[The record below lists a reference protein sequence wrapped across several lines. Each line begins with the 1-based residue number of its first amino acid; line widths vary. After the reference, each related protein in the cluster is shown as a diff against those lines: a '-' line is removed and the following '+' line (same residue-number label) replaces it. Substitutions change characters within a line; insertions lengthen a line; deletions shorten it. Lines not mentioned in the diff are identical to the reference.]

1 MIRAIQQLIIKP
13 KLKPNASDV
22 LTQHLRQKGLPEWT
36 SYFVPYVSVVND
48 NVGLSHFNFE
58 VDGQN
63 YHILRSGCFPFIKY
77 HCSKRPWQDLKLEN
91 TMFTLLKILNLGI
104 PTLAYGLAAC
114 FLIKHEEVVKTS
126 RGDVK
131 IYFLMAEQK
140 GAMF

>member
-22 LTQHLRQKGLPEWT
+22 LTQHIRQKGLPEWT

-48 NVGLSHFNFE
+48 NFGLSHFNWE

-63 YHILRSGCFPFIKY
+63 YHILRTGCFPFIKY

-114 FLIKHEEVVKTS
+114 FLIKHEEVVKTC

-131 IYFLMAEQK
+131 IYFLMAEEK

>member
-13 KLKPNASDV
+13 KFKPNASDV

-36 SYFVPYVSVVND
+36 SYFVPYVSAVND
-48 NVGLSHFNFE
+48 NVGLSHFNWE

-63 YHILRSGCFPFIKY
+63 YHILRTGCFPFIKY

-126 RGDVK
+126 RGAVK
-131 IYFLMAEQK
+131 IYFLMAEEK